1 MMAPSKSKSGRGKSW
16 TTPEL
21 NRMLTAVE
29 AVLPLGSNEWESVAA
44 RYDTELPR
52 EFNER
57 DVDAIKRKFM
67 LLKNSM
73 KPTGDPACP
82 EEVVRA
88 KRAYYLMESRAGV
101 EPFDDTTSATVASA
115 EVDDTG
121 VAAESPEKHT
131 TPSEGVT
138 APPAPILSV
147 AQAAPETAT
156 ETRSASKRCGKSPEQ
171 LAQLSNELK
180 RRASTV
186 GATGSM
192 TVSQTVKRRRTID
205 ILIGTLEHD
214 HDDGSDAMQMVID
227 MDERAAARD
236 FEYRREREEREAK
249 REEREQRRDELFF
262 ALMAKLVGEKTMPS
276 SR

>member
-1 MMAPSKSKSGRGKSW
+1 
-16 TTPEL
+16 
-21 NRMLTAVE
+21 MLTEVE
-29 AVLPLGSNEWESVAA
+29 AVLPLGSNEWEIVAA

-52 EFNER
+52 EFTER

-82 EEVVRA
+82 KELVRA
-88 KRAYYLMESRAGV
+88 KRPYYLMESRAGV
-101 EPFDDTTSATVASA
+101 EPFDDTTSAKVASA

-121 VAAESPEKHT
+121 AAVESPEKVT

-147 AQAAPETAT
+147 AQAVPETAT

-171 LAQLSNELK
+171 LAQLNNELK

-192 TVSQTVKRRRTID
+192 TVSQTVKRRRTIYS
-205 ILIGTLEHD
+205 LISKLEHD
-214 HDDGSDAMQMVID
+214 HDDGSDAMQVVID
-227 MDERAAARD
+227 MEERAAARE
-236 FEYRREREEREAK
+236 FEYRREREAK

-262 ALMAKLVGEKTMPS
+262 ALTAKLVSEKTMS
-276 SR
+276 SSK